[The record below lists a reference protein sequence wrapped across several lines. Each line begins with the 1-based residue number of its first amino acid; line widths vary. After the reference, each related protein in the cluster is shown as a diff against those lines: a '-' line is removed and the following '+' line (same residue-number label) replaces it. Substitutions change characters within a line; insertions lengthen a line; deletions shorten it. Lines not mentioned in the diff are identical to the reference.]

1 MSQRRLAAPL
11 TNRAGGRNDPSMTGV
26 SLTDLHGGKD
36 SAWLTVGTSAMHDP
50 TPHTRG
56 VGNEYGG
63 SSVLGTWQGFPP
75 GNPRRG
81 REKASTMTTALAP
94 ELTAT
99 DRCDR
104 CGAQAYI
111 RARLVSG
118 GELLFCAHH
127 GRQHLAALQDKAEA
141 IHDESAR
148 LNDGPTVAPV
158 DER

>member
-1 MSQRRLAAPL
+1 M
-11 TNRAGGRNDPSMTGV
+11 
-26 SLTDLHGGKD
+26 
-36 SAWLTVGTSAMHDP
+36 
-50 TPHTRG
+50 
-56 VGNEYGG
+56 
-63 SSVLGTWQGFPP
+63 
-75 GNPRRG
+75 
-81 REKASTMTTALAP
+81 MTTALAP

-127 GRQHLAALQDKAEA
+127 GRQHLPALQDKALN

-148 LNDGPTVAPV
+148 LNETPTAAPI